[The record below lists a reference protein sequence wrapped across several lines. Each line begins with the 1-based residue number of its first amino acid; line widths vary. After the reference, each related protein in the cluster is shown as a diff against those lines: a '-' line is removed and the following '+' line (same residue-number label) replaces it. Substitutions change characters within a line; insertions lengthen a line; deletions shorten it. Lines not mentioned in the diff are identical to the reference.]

1 MVNFQKNINERKI
14 MFKLIS
20 KTIAAVAI
28 VSVALF
34 GSANAKTLK
43 IETHFTASSPNGE
56 VAAQFAKNVE
66 KFSGGSLKVE
76 MFYSSSV
83 TGKSA
88 EVFNSAQTGI
98 IDCDMT
104 GAGYQTGKNAAFQF
118 AGDVMGGYD
127 NPYQQYEFLNFP
139 GAQEAVDALYNKYG
153 MTLIGWWIPGHESL
167 ISSRPI
173 PDVASLKDFKFR
185 SPPGMESMIFTT
197 LGAKPIV
204 MDFGE
209 VPTALQ
215 TGLIDGADYSSLATN
230 YAGGHYEQNKYATYP
245 GFHSMPADHLA
256 CNTKVWNKLKPHEK
270 GAMLAA
276 IEICGRTITSLV
288 ERKNAEAVKALNEMG
303 VTLHDWSKEDRAKFR
318 QAALGAW
325 EEWKTKSPEAA
336 ALIEIHKAYMKANGI
351 L

>member
-1 MVNFQKNINERKI
+1 ML
-14 MFKLIS
+14 KLIT
-20 KTIAAVAI
+20 KITAAIAV
-28 VSVALF
+28 VSIALF

-66 KFSGGSLKVE
+66 KFSGGSLKVQ

-127 NPYQQYEFLNFP
+127 NPYQQYDFLKFP

-167 ISSRPI
+167 ISSKPI
-173 PDVASLKDFKFR
+173 QDVASIKDFKFR
-185 SPPGMESMIFTT
+185 SPPGMESMIFTA

-288 ERKNAEAVKALNEMG
+288 ERKNAEAVKALTAMG
-303 VTLHDWSKEDRAKFR
+303 VTLHDWSREDRLKFR
-318 QAALGAW
+318 NAALGAW
-325 EEWKTKSPEAA
+325 EEWKKKSPEAA

>member
-1 MVNFQKNINERKI
+1 

-20 KTIAAVAI
+20 KTLAAVAI

-43 IETHFTASSPNGE
+43 VETHFTASSPNGE

-66 KFSGGSLKVE
+66 KFSGGSLKIE

-127 NPYQQYEFLNFP
+127 NPYQQYEFLNYP

-270 GAMLAA
+270 GAMKAA
-276 IEICGRTITSLV
+276 IEIAGRTITSLV

-303 VTLHDWSKEDRAKFR
+303 VTLHDWSREDRLKFR
-318 QAALGAW
+318 TAALAAW

-351 L
+351 M

>member
-1 MVNFQKNINERKI
+1 ML
-14 MFKLIS
+14 KLVT
-20 KTIAAVAI
+20 KLTAVIAV
-28 VSVALF
+28 VSIALF
-34 GSANAKTLK
+34 GSAHAKTLK

-66 KFSGGSLKVE
+66 KFSGGSLKVQ

-185 SPPGMESMIFTT
+185 SPPGMESMIFTA

-256 CNTKVWNKLKPHEK
+256 CNTKVWNKLKPHEQ

-303 VTLHDWSKEDRAKFR
+303 VTLHDWSREDRLKFR

-325 EEWKTKSPEAA
+325 EEWKKKSPEAA
-336 ALIEIHKAYMKANGI
+336 ALIEIHKAYMEANGI

>member
-1 MVNFQKNINERKI
+1 ML
-14 MFKLIS
+14 KLIT
-20 KTIAAVAI
+20 KLTAAIAV
-28 VSVALF
+28 VSIALL
-34 GSANAKTLK
+34 GSAHAKTLK

-66 KFSGGSLKVE
+66 MFSGGSLKIQ

-270 GAMLAA
+270 GAMKAG
-276 IEICGRTITSLV
+276 IEIAGRTITSLV
-288 ERKNAEAVKALNEMG
+288 ERKNAEAVKALKEMG
-303 VTLHDWSKEDRAKFR
+303 VTLHDWSREDRLKFR
-318 QAALGAW
+318 NAALGAW

>member
-1 MVNFQKNINERKI
+1 M
-14 MFKLIS
+14 MLKLIS
-20 KTIAAVAI
+20 KISTAI
-28 VSVALF
+28 VVVSLALF

-43 IETHFTASSPNGE
+43 FETHFSAAQPSGE
-56 VAAQFAKNVE
+56 VATQLAKNVE
-66 KFSGGSLKVE
+66 KFSGGSIKVQL
-76 MFYSSSV
+76 FHGSSV

-88 EVFNSAQTGI
+88 EVWNSARNGI
-98 IDCDMT
+98 IDCDFT
-104 GAGYQTGKNAAFQF
+104 GGAYQTGKNAAFQF

-127 NPYQQYEFLNFP
+127 NPYQQYEFLNYP
-139 GAQEAVDALYNKYG
+139 GAQEAVDNLYNKYG

-167 ISSRPI
+167 ISSKPI
-173 PDVASLKDFKFR
+173 PDVASIKDFKFR
-185 SPPGMESMIFTT
+185 SPPGMESMIFSE

-256 CNTKVWNKLKPHEK
+256 CNTKVWKKLKKHEQ

-276 IEICGRTITSLV
+276 IEIAGRTITSLV

-303 VTLHDWSKEDRAKFR
+303 VTLHDWSREDRLKFR
-318 QAALGAW
+318 QAALAAW

-351 L
+351 M

>member
-1 MVNFQKNINERKI
+1 

-167 ISSRPI
+167 ISSRPR

-185 SPPGMESMIFTT
+185 SPPGMESMIFTA

-256 CNTKVWNKLKPHEK
+256 CNTKVWKKLKKHEQ

-276 IEICGRTITSLV
+276 IEIAGRTITSLV

-303 VTLHDWSKEDRAKFR
+303 VTLHDWSREDRLKFR
-318 QAALGAW
+318 QAALAAW

-351 L
+351 M

>member
-1 MVNFQKNINERKI
+1 ML
-14 MFKLIS
+14 KLIT
-20 KTIAAVAI
+20 KITAAIAV
-28 VSVALF
+28 VSIALF
-34 GSANAKTLK
+34 GSAHAKTLK

-66 KFSGGSLKVE
+66 KFSGGSLKVQ

-167 ISSRPI
+167 ISSKPI
-173 PDVASLKDFKFR
+173 PDVASIKDFKFR
-185 SPPGMESMIFTT
+185 SPPGMESMIFTA

-276 IEICGRTITSLV
+276 IEICGITITSLV
-288 ERKNAEAVKALNEMG
+288 ERKNAEAVKALTAMG
-303 VTLHDWSKEDRAKFR
+303 VTLHDWSREDRLKFR
-318 QAALGAW
+318 NAALGAW
-325 EEWKTKSPEAA
+325 EEWKKKSPEAA

>member
-1 MVNFQKNINERKI
+1 

-20 KTIAAVAI
+20 KTLAAVAM

-66 KFSGGSLKVE
+66 MFSGGSLKIE

-288 ERKNAEAVKALNEMG
+288 ERKNAEAVKALKEMG

>member
-1 MVNFQKNINERKI
+1 ML
-14 MFKLIS
+14 KLVTKLTAAIAVIS
-20 KTIAAVAI
+20 I
-28 VSVALF
+28 ALF
-34 GSANAKTLK
+34 GSAHAKTLK

-66 KFSGGSLKVE
+66 KFSGGSLKVQ

-185 SPPGMESMIFTT
+185 SPPGMESMIFTA

-288 ERKNAEAVKALNEMG
+288 ERKNAEAVKALKEMG

>member
-1 MVNFQKNINERKI
+1 MINFRKNINERKI

-185 SPPGMESMIFTT
+185 SPPGMESMIFTA

-288 ERKNAEAVKALNEMG
+288 ERKNAEAVKALKEMG

>member
-1 MVNFQKNINERKI
+1 MINFRKNINERKI

-20 KTIAAVAI
+20 KTLAAVAM

-66 KFSGGSLKVE
+66 KFSGGSLKIE

-185 SPPGMESMIFTT
+185 SPPGMESMIFTA

-256 CNTKVWNKLKPHEK
+256 CNTKVWKKLKKHEQ

-276 IEICGRTITSLV
+276 IEIAGRTITSLV

-303 VTLHDWSKEDRAKFR
+303 VTLHDWSREDRLKFR
-318 QAALGAW
+318 QAALAAW

-351 L
+351 M

>member
-1 MVNFQKNINERKI
+1 

-34 GSANAKTLK
+34 GSAHAKTLK

-66 KFSGGSLKVE
+66 EFSGGSLKIQ

-167 ISSRPI
+167 ISSKPI
-173 PDVASLKDFKFR
+173 PDVASIKDFKFR
-185 SPPGMESMIFTT
+185 SPPGMESMIFTA

-270 GAMLAA
+270 GAMKAG
-276 IEICGRTITSLV
+276 IEIAGRTITSLV

-303 VTLHDWSKEDRAKFR
+303 VTLHDWSREDRLKFR
-318 QAALGAW
+318 NAALNAW
-325 EEWKTKSPEAA
+325 QEWKKKSPEAA
-336 ALIEIHKAYMKANGI
+336 ALIDIHTAYMKANGI

>member
-1 MVNFQKNINERKI
+1 
-14 MFKLIS
+14 MFKFIS

-185 SPPGMESMIFTT
+185 SPPGMESMIFTA

-256 CNTKVWNKLKPHEK
+256 CNTKVWKKLKKHEQ

-276 IEICGRTITSLV
+276 IEIAGRTITSLV

-303 VTLHDWSKEDRAKFR
+303 VTLHDWSREDRLKFR
-318 QAALGAW
+318 QAALAAW

-351 L
+351 M

>member
-1 MVNFQKNINERKI
+1 ML
-14 MFKLIS
+14 KLIS

-185 SPPGMESMIFTT
+185 SPPGMESMIFTA

>member
-1 MVNFQKNINERKI
+1 ML
-14 MFKLIS
+14 KLIS

-185 SPPGMESMIFTT
+185 SPPGMESMIFTA

-288 ERKNAEAVKALNEMG
+288 ERKNAEAVKALKEMG
-303 VTLHDWSKEDRAKFR
+303 VTLHDWSREDRLKFR

-325 EEWKTKSPEAA
+325 EEWKKKSPEAA

>member
-1 MVNFQKNINERKI
+1 MLKS
-14 MFKLIS
+14 IS
-20 KTIAAVAI
+20 KLTAAIAV
-28 VSVALF
+28 VSIALF
-34 GSANAKTLK
+34 GSAHAKTLK

-66 KFSGGSLKVE
+66 KFSGGSLKVQ

-185 SPPGMESMIFTT
+185 SPPGMESMIFTA

-256 CNTKVWNKLKPHEK
+256 CNTKVWNKLKPHEQ

-303 VTLHDWSKEDRAKFR
+303 VTLHDWSREDRLKFR

-325 EEWKTKSPEAA
+325 EEWKKKSPEAA

>member
-1 MVNFQKNINERKI
+1 

-66 KFSGGSLKVE
+66 MFSGGSLKVE

-139 GAQEAVDALYNKYG
+139 GAQDAVDALYNKYG

-185 SPPGMESMIFTT
+185 SPPGMESMIFTA

-288 ERKNAEAVKALNEMG
+288 ERKNAEAVKALKEMG

-325 EEWKTKSPEAA
+325 EEWKNKSPEAA

>member
-66 KFSGGSLKVE
+66 MFSGGSLKVE

-185 SPPGMESMIFTT
+185 SPPGMESMIFTA

>member
-1 MVNFQKNINERKI
+1 

-185 SPPGMESMIFTT
+185 SPPGMESMIFTA

-288 ERKNAEAVKALNEMG
+288 ERKNAEAVKALKEMG

>member
-1 MVNFQKNINERKI
+1 

-66 KFSGGSLKVE
+66 MFSGGSLKVE

-185 SPPGMESMIFTT
+185 SPPGMESMIFTA

>member
-1 MVNFQKNINERKI
+1 ML
-14 MFKLIS
+14 KLIS
-20 KTIAAVAI
+20 KLTAAIAV
-28 VSVALF
+28 VSIALF
-34 GSANAKTLK
+34 GSAHAKTLK

-66 KFSGGSLKVE
+66 MFSGGSLKIQ

-185 SPPGMESMIFTT
+185 SPPGMESMIFTA

-256 CNTKVWNKLKPHEK
+256 CNTKVWNKLKPHEQ
-270 GAMLAA
+270 GAMKAG
-276 IEICGRTITSLV
+276 IEIAGRTITSLV

-303 VTLHDWSKEDRAKFR
+303 VTLHDWSREDRLKFR
-318 QAALGAW
+318 NAALGAW

>member
-256 CNTKVWNKLKPHEK
+256 CNTKVWKKLKKHEQ

-276 IEICGRTITSLV
+276 IEIAGRTITSLV

-303 VTLHDWSKEDRAKFR
+303 VTLHDWSREDRLKFR
-318 QAALGAW
+318 TAALAAW

-351 L
+351 M

>member
-1 MVNFQKNINERKI
+1 

-66 KFSGGSLKVE
+66 MFSGGSLKVE

-118 AGDVMGGYD
+118 AGDVMGC
-127 NPYQQYEFLNFP
+127 L
-139 GAQEAVDALYNKYG
+139 LYTSPSPRDRVRSR
-153 MTLIGWWIPGHESL
+153 MP
-167 ISSRPI
+167 SS
-173 PDVASLKDFKFR
+173 A
-185 SPPGMESMIFTT
+185 
-197 LGAKPIV
+197 
-204 MDFGE
+204 
-209 VPTALQ
+209 
-215 TGLIDGADYSSLATN
+215 
-230 YAGGHYEQNKYATYP
+230 
-245 GFHSMPADHLA
+245 
-256 CNTKVWNKLKPHEK
+256 
-270 GAMLAA
+270 
-276 IEICGRTITSLV
+276 
-288 ERKNAEAVKALNEMG
+288 
-303 VTLHDWSKEDRAKFR
+303 
-318 QAALGAW
+318 
-325 EEWKTKSPEAA
+325 
-336 ALIEIHKAYMKANGI
+336 
-351 L
+351 

>member
-1 MVNFQKNINERKI
+1 ML
-14 MFKLIS
+14 KLIT
-20 KTIAAVAI
+20 KITAAIAV
-28 VSVALF
+28 VSIALF

-66 KFSGGSLKVE
+66 KFSGGSLKVQ

-185 SPPGMESMIFTT
+185 SPPGMESMIFTA

-256 CNTKVWNKLKPHEK
+256 CNTKVWNKLKPHEQ

-303 VTLHDWSKEDRAKFR
+303 VTLHDWSREDRLKFR
-318 QAALGAW
+318 NAALGAW
-325 EEWKTKSPEAA
+325 EEWKKKSPEAA

>member
-1 MVNFQKNINERKI
+1 

-20 KTIAAVAI
+20 KTLAAVAM

-66 KFSGGSLKVE
+66 KFSGGSLKIE

-127 NPYQQYEFLNFP
+127 NPYQQYEFLNYP
-139 GAQEAVDALYNKYG
+139 GAQDAVDALYNKYG

-256 CNTKVWNKLKPHEK
+256 CNTKVWKKLKKHEQ

-276 IEICGRTITSLV
+276 IEIAGRTITSLV

-303 VTLHDWSKEDRAKFR
+303 VTLHDWSREDRLKFR
-318 QAALGAW
+318 QAALAAW

-351 L
+351 M

>member
-1 MVNFQKNINERKI
+1 ML
-14 MFKLIS
+14 KLIT
-20 KTIAAVAI
+20 KITAAIAV
-28 VSVALF
+28 VSIALF
-34 GSANAKTLK
+34 GSAHAKTLK

-66 KFSGGSLKVE
+66 KFSGGSLKVQ

-127 NPYQQYEFLNFP
+127 NPYQQYDFLKFP

-167 ISSRPI
+167 ISSKPI
-173 PDVASLKDFKFR
+173 PDVASIKDFKFR
-185 SPPGMESMIFTT
+185 SPPGMESMIFTA

-288 ERKNAEAVKALNEMG
+288 ERKNAEAVKALTAMG
-303 VTLHDWSKEDRAKFR
+303 VTLHDWSREDRLKFR
-318 QAALGAW
+318 NAALGAW
-325 EEWKTKSPEAA
+325 EEWKKKSPEAA

>member
-1 MVNFQKNINERKI
+1 

-66 KFSGGSLKVE
+66 KFSGGSLKVQ

-185 SPPGMESMIFTT
+185 SPPGMESMIFTA

-288 ERKNAEAVKALNEMG
+288 ERKNAEAVKALKEMG

>member
-1 MVNFQKNINERKI
+1 

-66 KFSGGSLKVE
+66 MFSGGSLKVE

-185 SPPGMESMIFTT
+185 SPPGMESMIFTA

-230 YAGGHYEQNKYATYP
+230 YAGGHYEQNKYCLLY
-245 GFHSMPADHLA
+245 
-256 CNTKVWNKLKPHEK
+256 
-270 GAMLAA
+270 
-276 IEICGRTITSLV
+276 TSPSP
-288 ERKNAEAVKALNEMG
+288 R
-303 VTLHDWSKEDRAKFR
+303 D
-318 QAALGAW
+318 LG
-325 EEWKTKSPEAA
+325 
-336 ALIEIHKAYMKANGI
+336 
-351 L
+351 